1 MAKQKFTF
9 KPEMCETLIEMG
21 KQGASQKMM
30 WSELGISKDV
40 AENWKKKHP
49 EFAEALG
56 VALVHSQAFWER
68 EMLANVGNKAFN
80 SRIAEI
86 ALRGQFPGFV
96 QTVLA
101 AGNGLPILGPHL
113 RPICATDQQN
123 IQRRGIDD
131 HQHGLGNFERFGH
144 KKRRCNSALS
154 LCTND
159 SLSLPWRHQACAS
172 ECAIRATAF
181 HQRGSAPGSA
191 GTGRAGS
198 WGRRS
203 RRGSTRRRPSW

>member
-30 WSELGISKDV
+30 WSELSISKDV

-86 ALRGQFPGFV
+86 ALRGQFP
-96 QTVLA
+96 QDYKET
-101 AGNGLPILGPHL
+101 
-113 RPICATDQQN
+113 REQK
-123 IQRRGIDD
+123 IDVKAD
-131 HQHGLGNFERFGH
+131 VVVDFTG
-144 KKRRCNSALS
+144 AV
-154 LCTND
+154 ND
-159 SLSLPWRHQACAS
+159 LIAKLKGAK
-172 ECAIRATAF
+172 E
-181 HQRGSAPGSA
+181 
-191 GTGRAGS
+191 
-198 WGRRS
+198 
-203 RRGSTRRRPSW
+203 